1 MAKAAAQGSDNVALE
16 PEERERLQSDVQ
28 REHDLYQ
35 RAVADF
41 ESYRR
46 RVERDRIRNAD
57 RDKRDLL
64 LPLLDVMDG
73 FDRARPYLADAPAP
87 VAEVLQA
94 IQRRLADLLSSQGVQ
109 RVQTVGEP
117 FDPAAHEA
125 IGVAPSDAHP
135 PGTVTEEMQPG
146 YRLGDELLRP
156 ARVRVAPSHA
166 AKT

>member
-1 MAKAAAQGSDNVALE
+1 MPNAAAEDGGNVALE
-16 PEERERLQSDVQ
+16 PEERERLEADAR
-28 REHDLYQ
+28 REHDLYE

-41 ESYRR
+41 KSYRQ
-46 RVERDRIRNAD
+46 RVERDRARNAD

-73 FDRARPYLADAPAP
+73 FDRARPYLAKAPAA
-87 VAEVLQA
+87 VVESLQG
-94 IQRRLADLLSSQGVQ
+94 IQRTLADLLNAQGVQ
-109 RVQTVGEP
+109 RVETVGQP

-125 IGVAPSDAHP
+125 IGGAPSDDHP

-156 ARVRVAPSHA
+156 ARVRVAQ
-166 AKT
+166 